1 MADDDITTDGP
12 DTPPETAG
20 EGGNGH
26 YGIEDLGSLD
36 ADPGAA
42 DNAEWPTP
50 EPVDDVDIA
59 ELRAKHRPLI
69 EDLDHLAQIK
79 RQANAGAIEP
89 AVYEAEL
96 LHLVQRQ
103 KKQGMK
109 QTIAREAVAKRLHS
123 AMSSEEAE
131 ERLAEAGAQRDE
143 ILQLGLAG
151 EIWHDPDLEAYAT
164 IERAGGYQTLKVRS
178 RDYRLYLNSEYH
190 KRHGRVPTATALSE
204 GIEAIEAEARNG
216 NEHEAFVRV
225 AGAGGKVYLDLANE
239 AWTVVEIDAAG
250 WRVID
255 RPPVRFIRP
264 RGLRALPDPQP
275 GNGLDGSAKLQ
286 ALVNLHGDDF
296 RLYVSWIVA
305 CLMPAGPYPI
315 LVLSGEHGAAKS
327 STVKI
332 GRDLIDPGKV
342 KLSGPPHSEPD
353 LAIAASKRH
362 VLAYDN
368 LSAIPE
374 WLADALCRLATG
386 GGLQK
391 RMLFTDDEQNL
402 LAVCCPI
409 ALAGIPDLTSRADLA
424 DRAIVAVLR
433 SIPEDARLTEE
444 ELSALFEQSAPEIL
458 GAVLNGAALALRD
471 RARQAKAMT
480 QKPRMADFA
489 VWATACETALWPT
502 GTFARAYAAN
512 REAAIESIID
522 ADPIAAFVRELMS
535 SRSFWT
541 GSAADLLRISLE
553 RTGQISNGAAWLKN
567 PGALAGHLRRAQTF
581 LRALGIDIA
590 FNREGRAGNRIIRI
604 RTSLENTVSTVSN
617 VSSVR
622 GDGPDPRPAVQAPRT
637 AAGDADGTDAQSI
650 FP

>member
-36 ADPGAA
+36 ADPRAA
-42 DNAEWPTP
+42 DNEEWPTP
-50 EPVDDVDIA
+50 EPLDDVDIA
-59 ELRAKHRPLI
+59 ELKAKHRPLI

-286 ALVNLHGDDF
+286 VLVNLHGDDF

-489 VWATACETALWPT
+489 VWAAAAAPAFGWTADEFLQAYARNRQEAVARVLEADPVAEAVIEFAEQAYSWGPFKFRDGTEDRSVRVWKDTATALLGELGTLAPEEIRRERSWPK
-502 GTFARAYAAN
+502 
-512 REAAIESIID
+512 D
-522 ADPIAAFVRELMS
+522 ATR
-535 SRSFWT
+535 
-541 GSAADLLRISLE
+541 
-553 RTGQISNGAAWLKN
+553 
-567 PGALAGHLRRAQTF
+567 LAGCLRRAAPA
-581 LRALGIDIA
+581 LRTQGIEVER
-590 FNREGRAGNRIIRI
+590 FRERSGEMRRVVRITVAPKRKEEEEGN
-604 RTSLENTVSTVSN
+604 EK
-617 VSSVR
+617 
-622 GDGPDPRPAVQAPRT
+622 G
-637 AAGDADGTDAQSI
+637 
-650 FP
+650 